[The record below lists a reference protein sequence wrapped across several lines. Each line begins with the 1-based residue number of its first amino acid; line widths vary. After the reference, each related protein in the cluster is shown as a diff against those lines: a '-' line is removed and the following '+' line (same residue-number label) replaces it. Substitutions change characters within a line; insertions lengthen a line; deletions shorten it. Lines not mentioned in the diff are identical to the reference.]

1 MKRFIFMKHTHT
13 YFRLLLGALLLL
25 AAALPVAAQ
34 TVKSVTV
41 AQGKSYTDHIS
52 LRDDSRDMDLMVK
65 FIFNEQ
71 TNTITVCLISY
82 RDLFV
87 FPADTPFRQTVS
99 GRRIKPSRL
108 PFVVDAAPD
117 TRYELS
123 RDYLRSLPKR
133 RKKVV
138 FHQWITASGMQAIP
152 MEYRM
157 VNDYIS
163 QDFTVTGKADA
174 VTVTLRDVLMLQ
186 KDEASRKKQTR
197 YQVVWGKDLNTTY
210 HIYIERDPCFGK
222 EEEKAAATA
231 ALEGLRTA
239 ADNIKQRYASGY
251 AANRESLANFREMKG
266 LLLGQYPEITEK
278 SACPDVQAA
287 RDEYNAILA
296 SVKAMNCRLRSSSS
310 GGGGAGGG
318 ASAGP
323 TGEGVD
329 AGFIL
334 TQARQIDETVSQW
347 AVSTDKAQKADLKRK
362 CRDIIAAVRAAIAQ
376 KGIRGEAQRR
386 ALQHFNEAIKYF
398 QNTCH

>member
-1 MKRFIFMKHTHT
+1 MNPIRT
-13 YFRLLLGALLLL
+13 YFRLLLGAKLLL
-25 AAALPVAAQ
+25 AAALPVSAQ
-34 TVKSVTV
+34 TVRSVTV
-41 AQGKSYTDHIS
+41 AQGKSYTDHVS
-52 LRDDSRDMDLMVK
+52 LRNDSRDMDLMVK

-117 TRYELS
+117 TRYILS
-123 RDYLRSLPKR
+123 RDYLRSLPKH
-133 RKKVV
+133 RKKMV

-157 VNDYIS
+157 VNDYVS

-186 KDEASRKKQTR
+186 KDEASRKKRTQ
-197 YQVVWGKDLNTTY
+197 YSVVWGKDLNTTY
-210 HIYIERDPCFGK
+210 HVYIDRDPCFGK
-222 EEEKAAATA
+222 DEEKAAATA

-239 ADNIKQRYASGY
+239 ADNLKQRYGSGY
-251 AANRESLANFREMKG
+251 ASNRESLANFREMKD
-266 LLLGQYPEITEK
+266 LLLGQYPEVTEK

-296 SVKAMNCRLRSSSS
+296 SVKAMTCRLRSSSGGAS
-310 GGGGAGGG
+310 GGGGTA
-318 ASAGP
+318 AGP

-362 CRDIIAAVRAAIAQ
+362 CSDIIAAVRAAVAQ

>member
-1 MKRFIFMKHTHT
+1 MKHIYTRC
-13 YFRLLLGALLLL
+13 RLVMATLLLL
-25 AAALPVAAQ
+25 SAAFTTVSAQ
-34 TVKSVTV
+34 TLRNVTV

-65 FIFNEQ
+65 FIFTEQ
-71 TNTITVCLISY
+71 TNTVTVCLISY

-87 FPADTPFRQTVS
+87 FPTDTPFRQTVS

-117 TRYELS
+117 TRYVLS
-123 RDYLRSLPKR
+123 RDYLRSLPKH
-133 RKKVV
+133 RKKMVY
-138 FHQWITASGMQAIP
+138 HQWITASGMQAIP

-157 VNDYIS
+157 VNDYVS

-186 KDEASRKKQTR
+186 KDDNLRKKRTQ
-197 YQVVWGKDLNTTY
+197 YNVVWGKDLNTTY

-231 ALEGLRTA
+231 ALEGIRTA
-239 ADNIKQRYASGY
+239 AANLKQHYSSGY
-251 AANRESLANFREMKG
+251 VSSRESLDNFREMKS
-266 LLLGQYPEITEK
+266 LLLGQYPEITDK
-278 SACPDVQAA
+278 SACPDVQQA

-296 SVKAMNCRLRSSSS
+296 SVKAMKCRLRTAGSGS
-310 GGGGAGGG
+310 GGSGSGH
-318 ASAGP
+318 SAGP

-347 AVSTDKAQKADLKRK
+347 AVSNDKAQKADLKRR
-362 CRDIIAAVRAAIAQ
+362 CQDIITTVRTAVAQ

-386 ALQHFNEAIKYF
+386 AVQHFNEAIKYF

>member
-1 MKRFIFMKHTHT
+1 M
-13 YFRLLLGALLLL
+13 
-25 AAALPVAAQ
+25 
-34 TVKSVTV
+34 
-41 AQGKSYTDHIS
+41 
-52 LRDDSRDMDLMVK
+52 
-65 FIFNEQ
+65 
-71 TNTITVCLISY
+71 
-82 RDLFV
+82 
-87 FPADTPFRQTVS
+87 
-99 GRRIKPSRL
+99 
-108 PFVVDAAPD
+108 
-117 TRYELS
+117 
-123 RDYLRSLPKR
+123 
-133 RKKVV
+133 V

-157 VNDYIS
+157 VNDYVS

-186 KDEASRKKQTR
+186 KDEASRKKRTQ
-197 YQVVWGKDLNTTY
+197 YSVVWGKDLNTTY
-210 HIYIERDPCFGK
+210 HVYIDRDPCFGK
-222 EEEKAAATA
+222 DEEKAAATA

-239 ADNIKQRYASGY
+239 ADNLKQRYGSGY
-251 AANRESLANFREMKG
+251 ASNRESLANFREMKD
-266 LLLGQYPEITEK
+266 LLLGQYPEVTEK

-296 SVKAMNCRLRSSSS
+296 SVKAMTCRLRSSSGGSS
-310 GGGGAGGG
+310 GGGGTA
-318 ASAGP
+318 AGP

-362 CRDIIAAVRAAIAQ
+362 CSDIIAAVRAAVAQ

>member
-1 MKRFIFMKHTHT
+1 MKHIYTRC
-13 YFRLLLGALLLL
+13 RLVMATLLLL
-25 AAALPVAAQ
+25 SAAFTTVSAQ
-34 TVKSVTV
+34 TLRNVTV

-65 FIFNEQ
+65 FIFTEQ
-71 TNTITVCLISY
+71 TNTVTVCLISY

-87 FPADTPFRQTVS
+87 FPTDTPFRQTVS

-117 TRYELS
+117 TRYVLS
-123 RDYLRSLPKR
+123 RDYLRSLPKH
-133 RKKVV
+133 RKKMVY
-138 FHQWITASGMQAIP
+138 HQWITASGMQAIP

-157 VNDYIS
+157 VNDYVS

-186 KDEASRKKQTR
+186 KDDNLRKKRTQ
-197 YQVVWGKDLNTTY
+197 YNVVWGKDLNTTY

-231 ALEGLRTA
+231 ALEGIRTA
-239 ADNIKQRYASGY
+239 AANLKQHYSSGY
-251 AANRESLANFREMKG
+251 VSSRESLDNFREMKS
-266 LLLGQYPEITEK
+266 LLLGQYPEITDK
-278 SACPDVQAA
+278 SACPDVQQA

-296 SVKAMNCRLRSSSS
+296 SVKAMKCRLRTAGSGS
-310 GGGGAGGG
+310 GGSGSGHT
-318 ASAGP
+318 AGP

-347 AVSTDKAQKADLKRK
+347 AVSNDKAQKADLKRR
-362 CRDIIAAVRAAIAQ
+362 CQDIITTVRTAVAQ

-386 ALQHFNEAIKYF
+386 AVQHFNEAIKYF

>member
-1 MKRFIFMKHTHT
+1 MKHIYTRC
-13 YFRLLLGALLLL
+13 RLVMAALLLL
-25 AAALPVAAQ
+25 SAAFTTVSAQ
-34 TVKSVTV
+34 TLRNVTV

-65 FIFNEQ
+65 FIFTEQ
-71 TNTITVCLISY
+71 TNTVTVCLISY

-87 FPADTPFRQTVS
+87 FPTDTPFRQTVS

-117 TRYELS
+117 TRYMLS
-123 RDYLRSLPKR
+123 RDYLRSLPKH
-133 RKKVV
+133 RKKMVY
-138 FHQWITASGMQAIP
+138 HQWIAASGMQAIP

-157 VNDYIS
+157 VNDYVS

-186 KDEASRKKQTR
+186 KDDNLRKKRTQ
-197 YQVVWGKDLNTTY
+197 YNVVWGKDLNTTY

-231 ALEGLRTA
+231 ALEGIRTA
-239 ADNIKQRYASGY
+239 AANLKQHYSSGY
-251 AANRESLANFREMKG
+251 VSSRESLDNFREMKS
-266 LLLGQYPEITEK
+266 LLLGQYPEITDK
-278 SACPDVQAA
+278 STCPDVQQA

-296 SVKAMNCRLRSSSS
+296 SVKAMKCRLRTAGSGS
-310 GGGGAGGG
+310 GGTGSGH
-318 ASAGP
+318 SAGP

-347 AVSTDKAQKADLKRK
+347 AVSNDKAQKADLKRR
-362 CRDIIAAVRAAIAQ
+362 CQDIITTVRTAVAQ

-386 ALQHFNEAIKYF
+386 AVQHFNEAIKYF

>member
-1 MKRFIFMKHTHT
+1 MKHISA
-13 YFRLLLGALLLL
+13 YRRPILAALLLL
-25 AAALPVAAQ
+25 AAALPLTAQ
-34 TVKSVTV
+34 TVKNVTV
-41 AQGKSYTDHIS
+41 AQGKSYTDHVS

-65 FIFNEQ
+65 FIFSEQ
-71 TNTITVCLISY
+71 TNTVTVCLISY

-87 FPADTPFRQTVS
+87 FPTDTPYRQTVS

-123 RDYLRSLPKR
+123 RDYLRSLPKH
-133 RKKVV
+133 RKKTV

-157 VNDYIS
+157 VNDYVS

-174 VTVTLRDVLMLQ
+174 VTVTLRDVLMMQ
-186 KDEASRKKQTR
+186 KDENLRKKYTR
-197 YQVVWGKDLNTTY
+197 YSVVWGKDLNTTY
-210 HIYIERDPCFGK
+210 HIFIERDPCFGK

-239 ADNIKQRYASGY
+239 AANLKERYASGV
-251 AANRESLANFREMKG
+251 AANSESLANFREMKS
-266 LLLGQYPEITEK
+266 LLIGQYPEATET
-278 SACPDVQAA
+278 SPCPDVQAA

-296 SVKAMNCRLRSSSS
+296 SVKAMKCRLRSSSATGGAS
-310 GGGGAGGG
+310 GASGAGGG
-318 ASAGP
+318 A

-347 AVSTDKAQKADLKRK
+347 AVSQDKAQKADLKRR
-362 CRDIIAAVRAAIAQ
+362 CRDIIAAVRAAVAQ

>member
-1 MKRFIFMKHTHT
+1 MKHIYTRC
-13 YFRLLLGALLLL
+13 RLVMAALLLL
-25 AAALPVAAQ
+25 SAAFTTVSAQ
-34 TVKSVTV
+34 TLRNVTV

-65 FIFNEQ
+65 FIFTEQ
-71 TNTITVCLISY
+71 TNTVTVCLISY

-87 FPADTPFRQTVS
+87 FPTDTPFRQTVS

-117 TRYELS
+117 TRYVLS
-123 RDYLRSLPKR
+123 RDYLRSLPKH
-133 RKKVV
+133 RKKMVY
-138 FHQWITASGMQAIP
+138 HQWIAASGMQAIP

-157 VNDYIS
+157 VNDYVS

-186 KDEASRKKQTR
+186 KDDNLRKKRTQ
-197 YQVVWGKDLNTTY
+197 YNVVWGKDLNTTY

-231 ALEGLRTA
+231 ALEGIRTA
-239 ADNIKQRYASGY
+239 AANLKQHYSSGY
-251 AANRESLANFREMKG
+251 VSSRESLDNFREMKS
-266 LLLGQYPEITEK
+266 LLLGQYPEITDK
-278 SACPDVQAA
+278 STCPDVQQA

-296 SVKAMNCRLRSSSS
+296 SVKAMKCRLRTAGSGS
-310 GGGGAGGG
+310 GGTGSGH
-318 ASAGP
+318 SAGP

-347 AVSTDKAQKADLKRK
+347 AVSNDKAQKADLKRR
-362 CRDIIAAVRAAIAQ
+362 CQDIITTVRTAVAQ

-386 ALQHFNEAIKYF
+386 AVQHFNEAIKYF

>member
-1 MKRFIFMKHTHT
+1 MKHIYTRCRLVMAA
-13 YFRLLLGALLLL
+13 FLLLS
-25 AAALPVAAQ
+25 AALTTVSAQ
-34 TVKSVTV
+34 TLRNVTV

-65 FIFNEQ
+65 FIFTEQ
-71 TNTITVCLISY
+71 TNTVTVCLISY

-87 FPADTPFRQTVS
+87 FPTDTPFRQTVS

-117 TRYELS
+117 TRYVLS
-123 RDYLRSLPKR
+123 RDYLRSLPKH
-133 RKKVV
+133 RKKMVY
-138 FHQWITASGMQAIP
+138 HQWITASGMQAIP

-157 VNDYIS
+157 VNDYVS

-186 KDEASRKKQTR
+186 KDDNLRKKRTQ
-197 YQVVWGKDLNTTY
+197 YNVVWGKDLNTTY

-231 ALEGLRTA
+231 ALEGIRTA
-239 ADNIKQRYASGY
+239 AANLKQHYSSGY
-251 AANRESLANFREMKG
+251 VSSRESLDNFREMKS
-266 LLLGQYPEITEK
+266 LLLGQYPEITDK
-278 SACPDVQAA
+278 STCPDVQQA

-296 SVKAMNCRLRSSSS
+296 SVKAMKCRLRTAGSGS
-310 GGGGAGGG
+310 GGSGSGH
-318 ASAGP
+318 SAGP

-347 AVSTDKAQKADLKRK
+347 AVSNDKAQKADLKRR
-362 CRDIIAAVRAAIAQ
+362 CQDIITTVRTAVAQ

-386 ALQHFNEAIKYF
+386 AVQHFNEAIKYF

>member
-1 MKRFIFMKHTHT
+1 MKHISA
-13 YFRLLLGALLLL
+13 YRRPILAALLLL
-25 AAALPVAAQ
+25 AAALPLAAQ
-34 TVKSVTV
+34 TVKNVTV
-41 AQGKSYTDHIS
+41 AQGKSYTDHVS

-65 FIFNEQ
+65 FIFSEQ
-71 TNTITVCLISY
+71 TNTVTVCLISY

-87 FPADTPFRQTVS
+87 FPTDTPYRQTVS

-123 RDYLRSLPKR
+123 RDYLRSLPKH
-133 RKKVV
+133 RKKTV

-157 VNDYIS
+157 VNDYVS

-174 VTVTLRDVLMLQ
+174 VTVTLRDVLMMQ
-186 KDEASRKKQTR
+186 KDENLRKKNTR
-197 YQVVWGKDLNTTY
+197 YSVVWGKDLNTTY
-210 HIYIERDPCFGK
+210 HIFIERDPCFGK

-239 ADNIKQRYASGY
+239 AANLKERYASGV
-251 AANRESLANFREMKG
+251 AANSESLANFREMKS
-266 LLLGQYPEITEK
+266 LLIGQYPEATET
-278 SACPDVQAA
+278 SPCPDVQAA

-296 SVKAMNCRLRSSSS
+296 SVKAMKCRLRSSSAT
-310 GGGGAGGG
+310 GGAGGAGGAGGG
-318 ASAGP
+318 A

-347 AVSTDKAQKADLKRK
+347 AVSQDKAQKADLKRR
-362 CRDIIAAVRAAIAQ
+362 CRDIIAAVRAAVAQ

>member
-1 MKRFIFMKHTHT
+1 MKHISA
-13 YFRLLLGALLLL
+13 YRRPILAALLLL
-25 AAALPVAAQ
+25 AAALPLAAQ
-34 TVKSVTV
+34 TVKNVTV
-41 AQGKSYTDHIS
+41 AQGKSYTDHVS

-65 FIFNEQ
+65 FIFSEQ
-71 TNTITVCLISY
+71 TNTVTVCLISY

-87 FPADTPFRQTVS
+87 FPTDTPYRQTVS

-123 RDYLRSLPKR
+123 RDYLRSLPKH
-133 RKKVV
+133 RKKMV

-157 VNDYIS
+157 VNDYVS

-174 VTVTLRDVLMLQ
+174 VTVTLRDVLMMQ
-186 KDEASRKKQTR
+186 KDENLRKKYTR
-197 YQVVWGKDLNTTY
+197 YSVVWGKDLNTTY
-210 HIYIERDPCFGK
+210 HVFIERDPCFGK

-239 ADNIKQRYASGY
+239 AANLKERYASGV
-251 AANRESLANFREMKG
+251 AANSESLANFREMKS
-266 LLLGQYPEITEK
+266 LLIGQYPEATET
-278 SACPDVQAA
+278 SPCPDVQAA

-296 SVKAMNCRLRSSSS
+296 SVKAMKCRLRSSSAT
-310 GGGGAGGG
+310 GGAGGAAGAGGG
-318 ASAGP
+318 A

-347 AVSTDKAQKADLKRK
+347 AVSQDKAQKADLKRR

>member
-1 MKRFIFMKHTHT
+1 MKHISA
-13 YFRLLLGALLLL
+13 YRRPILAALLLL
-25 AAALPVAAQ
+25 AAALPLTAQ
-34 TVKSVTV
+34 TVKNVTV
-41 AQGKSYTDHIS
+41 AQGKSYTDHVS

-65 FIFNEQ
+65 FIFSEQ
-71 TNTITVCLISY
+71 TNTVTVCLISY

-87 FPADTPFRQTVS
+87 FPTDTPYRQTVS

-123 RDYLRSLPKR
+123 RDYLRSLPKH
-133 RKKVV
+133 RKKTV

-157 VNDYIS
+157 VNDYVS

-174 VTVTLRDVLMLQ
+174 VTVTLRDVLMMQ
-186 KDEASRKKQTR
+186 KDENLRKKYTR
-197 YQVVWGKDLNTTY
+197 YSVVWGKDLNTTY
-210 HIYIERDPCFGK
+210 HIFIERDPCFGK

-239 ADNIKQRYASGY
+239 AANLKERYASGV
-251 AANRESLANFREMKG
+251 AANSESLANFREMKS
-266 LLLGQYPEITEK
+266 LLIGQYPEATET
-278 SACPDVQAA
+278 SPCPDVQAA

-296 SVKAMNCRLRSSSS
+296 SVKAMKCRLRSSSATGGAS
-310 GGGGAGGG
+310 GASGAGGG
-318 ASAGP
+318 A

-347 AVSTDKAQKADLKRK
+347 AVSQDKAQKADLKRR

>member
-1 MKRFIFMKHTHT
+1 MNPIRT
-13 YFRLLLGALLLL
+13 YFRLLLGAILLL

-34 TVKSVTV
+34 TVRNVTV
-41 AQGKSYTDHIS
+41 AQGKSYTDHVS

-117 TRYELS
+117 TRYVLS
-123 RDYLRSLPKR
+123 RDYLRSLPKH
-133 RKKVV
+133 RKKMV

-157 VNDYIS
+157 VNDYVS

-186 KDEASRKKQTR
+186 KDEASRKKHTQ
-197 YQVVWGKDLNTTY
+197 YSVVWGKDLNTTY
-210 HIYIERDPCFGK
+210 HVYIDRDPCFGK
-222 EEEKAAATA
+222 DEEKAAATA

-239 ADNIKQRYASGY
+239 ADNLKQRYGSGY
-251 AANRESLANFREMKG
+251 ASNRESLANFREMKD
-266 LLLGQYPEITEK
+266 LLLGQYPEVTEK

-296 SVKAMNCRLRSSSS
+296 SVKAMTCRLRSSSGGAS
-310 GGGGAGGG
+310 GGGGTA
-318 ASAGP
+318 AGP

-362 CRDIIAAVRAAIAQ
+362 CSDIIAAVRAAVAQ